1 MTDRVE
7 ELLSEEPV
15 PCCLAAMGG
24 GFLASKLPEL
34 NDPERMRIPSD
45 MPPVIDAHVHLFP
58 DRLFEAIWAWFDA
71 HGWPIRYRLKTP
83 DVIAFQLARGVEQI
97 VALHY
102 AHKPGIARSMNRYMA
117 QIAAQHPQVVGT
129 ATVFPGEPDAVAI
142 LEEGFA
148 AGLAG
153 VKLHCH
159 VQCFSP
165 DAAPLAEIYETCA
178 RWDRPLIMHAGREPK
193 SDAYLCDPHELC
205 AAWRVEDVLRNYPG
219 LRLVIPH
226 LGADEFEA
234 YAALTH
240 GYDNLWLDTTMVL
253 ADFFPVDGAPYLSSI
268 RPDRLLYGTDFPNIP
283 YAWDRE
289 LLRLRSAVDDETL
302 ELVCHQNVATLYP
315 REGAEGA

>member
-165 DAAPLAEIYETCA
+165 DAAPLAEIVRDLAEVFGA
-178 RWDRPLIMHAGREPK
+178 PA
-193 SDAYLCDPHELC
+193 
-205 AAWRVEDVLRNYPG
+205 DV
-219 LRLVIPH
+219 V
-226 LGADEFEA
+226 GAD
-234 YAALTH
+234 
-240 GYDNLWLDTTMVL
+240 V
-253 ADFFPVDGAPYLSSI
+253 
-268 RPDRLLYGTDFPNIP
+268 
-283 YAWDRE
+283 
-289 LLRLRSAVDDETL
+289 L
-302 ELVCHQNVATLYP
+302 ELVRALGQAGLLADVSPVERALVHS
-315 REGAEGA
+315 E